1 MCNCVRTW
9 FVLNHAPL
17 EQEPHVLSV
26 LWTLNMFREM
36 FFKVEDRRTSLSSIQ
51 FYLYNA
57 KSQSPECDWPTLSKH
72 LVKETLSA
80 SWETQKPRPI
90 PT

>member
-1 MCNCVRTW
+1 MTQ
-9 FVLNHAPL
+9 H
-17 EQEPHVLSV
+17 LS
-26 LWTLNMFREM
+26 LNMFREM
-36 FFKVEDRRTSLSSIQ
+36 FFKVEDRRTSLRSLSSIQ
-51 FYLYNA
+51 FYSYNA